1 MLRSRSRNGNFT
13 SVDDD
18 DDDDDDDDGFDAELA
33 FGSNLDLK
41 NALV

>member
-18 DDDDDDDDGFDAELA
+18 DDDDDDGFDAVLS